1 MALIDP
7 ADKTPE
13 QIADETVAALCRYN
27 DAKAEAEHA
36 LEREEGE
43 QP

>member
-13 QIADETVAALCRYN
+13 QIADETVAALRRYKEAK
-27 DAKAEAEHA
+27 AKAERE
-36 LEREEGE
+36 LEQEEGE